1 MNSIENLFLLMKE
14 RNITAKQLS
23 DGTGISQGNIS
34 DWKSGKTKP
43 KIEAL
48 LKLSA
53 FFGVSIDFIL
63 NNPYIIPERAELTGE
78 VEHIHCDNC
87 SEEYLF
93 HLKDNIHEF
102 SMGLKSI
109 LECLSFAEEQGAVPP
124 LSTEWWTSI
133 ESSFPDF
140 SKKE

>member
-48 LKLSA
+48 LKLNCPTLCVQHKKA
-53 FFGVSIDFIL
+53 
-63 NNPYIIPERAELTGE
+63 PM
-78 VEHIHCDNC
+78 DN
-87 SEEYLF
+87 
-93 HLKDNIHEF
+93 
-102 SMGLKSI
+102 
-109 LECLSFAEEQGAVPP
+109 
-124 LSTEWWTSI
+124 
-133 ESSFPDF
+133 
-140 SKKE
+140 